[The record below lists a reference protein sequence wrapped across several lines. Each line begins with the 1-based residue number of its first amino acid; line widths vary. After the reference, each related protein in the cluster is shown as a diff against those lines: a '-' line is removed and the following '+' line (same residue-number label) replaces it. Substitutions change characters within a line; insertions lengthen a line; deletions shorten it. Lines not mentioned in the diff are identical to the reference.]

1 MKILVIEDNQDL
13 LENIL
18 TYLKRGGYRCETASD
33 YDTAFNKIMSFT
45 YDIALIDLMIP
56 GGSGLQIL
64 RELKSAHP
72 QTGTII
78 ISAKNSLD
86 DKVTGLEI
94 GADDYLTKPFQL
106 AELHARIKAVYR
118 RNNLNGDDVV
128 QINEIAIHTKK
139 METKVNETL
148 VDLTP
153 KEYDLLLYFSSNKN
167 HVLSKQTIAEHL
179 WGDYVGH
186 LDNLDFVYQHI
197 KNLRKKLIQAGAN
210 DYIES
215 IYSIGYKF
223 NVNRRSS

>member
-18 TYLKRGGYRCETASD
+18 TYLKQGGYRCETASD
-33 YDTAFNKIMSFT
+33 YDAAFNKIMSFT

-64 RELKSAHP
+64 RELKSARP

-128 QINEIAIHTKK
+128 RINEIAIHTKK
-139 METKVNETL
+139 METKVNETV